1 MMYQEFTENIFKFF
15 IQDCNERLEINSRL
29 TVQYNNQIEQLKENA
44 LELAK
49 ENRRIQERLS
59 SLEVLLSKFRN

>member
-15 IQDCNERLEINSRL
+15 IDDCNERLNINSRL
-29 TVQYNNQIEQLKENA
+29 TAQYNNEIEQLKENA

-49 ENRRIQERLS
+49 ESKRIEKRLS
-59 SLEVLLSKFRN
+59 DLEVLLSKLRS